1 MPRLFIA
8 FKLNDKQKHQ
18 LSDLQH
24 KIESYLEGVRWV
36 RPENMHLTLKFLGE
50 VGDDSLGQIQM
61 AMDQAAEEFKTFI
74 IRFGGC
80 GVFPGRNK
88 ARVIWIGLK
97 EGQAPLR
104 ELADKLESNLSGYGF
119 KRENR
124 NYQPHL
130 TIGRFRYQVQLNKID
145 RFLEEE
151 IIFETSTADAKEI
164 ILYESCLTKQGA
176 IHTAIHKAFLK
187 GS

>member
-8 FKLNDKQKHQ
+8 FKLTDKQKRQ

-36 RPENMHLTLKFLGE
+36 RPDSMHLTLKFLGE
-50 VGDDSLGQIQM
+50 VEVERVGQIQT
-61 AMDQAAEEFKTFI
+61 AMERAAENFKPFI
-74 IRFGGC
+74 IKFGGC
-80 GVFPGRNK
+80 GVFPGINK
-88 ARVIWIGLK
+88 ARVLWIGLK
-97 EGQAPLR
+97 ENQALLR
-104 ELADKLESNLSGYGF
+104 ELVDKLELNLSNYGF

-130 TIGRFRYQVQLNKID
+130 TIGRFRYQVQQNKIN

-151 IIFETSTADAKEI
+151 VFFETSTADAKEI

-176 IHTAIHKAFLK
+176 IHTAKHGVFLK